1 MISLFNPK
9 RKAGMPPRTVE
20 QVDVARYCGTWYEIS
35 SIPSKRQRNCT
46 KTKAEYTLSGPGS
59 VKVRNSCVRKG
70 RTVSVAATASPLE
83 GSGNAHLKVRF
94 FRLFSA
100 DYLVIDL
107 ADDYSWAVVS
117 NRSGSA
123 LWILSRT
130 PYMHE
135 GLYETILDRLRERG
149 IDSSRLMKTMQ

>member
-9 RKAGMPPRTVE
+9 RKAGIPPRTVE

-35 SIPSKRQRNCT
+35 SIPAKRQRNCT
-46 KTKAEYTLSGPGS
+46 KT
-59 VKVRNSCVRKG
+59 
-70 RTVSVAATASPLE
+70 
-83 GSGNAHLKVRF
+83 
-94 FRLFSA
+94 RLFSA

-117 NRSGSA
+117 NRSASA

-135 GLYETILDRLRERG
+135 GLYETILGRLRERG
-149 IDSSRLMKTMQ
+149 IDSSRLMKTVQ

>member
-1 MISLFNPK
+1 
-9 RKAGMPPRTVE
+9 MPPRTVE

-94 FRLFSA
+94 FRLFIA

-135 GLYETILDRLRERG
+135 GIYETILGRLRERG
-149 IDSSRLMKTMQ
+149 IDTSRLMKTMQ

>member
-1 MISLFNPK
+1 
-9 RKAGMPPRTVE
+9 MPPRTVE

-46 KTKAEYTLSGPGS
+46 KTKAEYILSGPES
-59 VKVRNSCVRKG
+59 VRIRNSCVRKG
-70 RTVSVAATASPLE
+70 RTVSVTAKASPIQ

-94 FRLFSA
+94 FGFFSA

-107 ADDYSWAVVS
+107 AGDYSWAVVS

-135 GLYETILDRLRERG
+135 GIYETILGRLRERG
-149 IDSSRLMKTMQ
+149 IDTSRLMKTMQ

>member
-1 MISLFNPK
+1 MISLFNPQK
-9 RKAGMPPRTVE
+9 KAGMPPRTVE

-35 SIPSKRQRNCT
+35 SIPAKRQRNCT

-59 VKVRNSCVRKG
+59 VTVRNSCVRKG
-70 RTVSVAATASPLE
+70 RTVSVTATASPIQ

-107 ADDYSWAVVS
+107 AGDYSWAVVS
-117 NRSGSA
+117 NRSASA
-123 LWILSRT
+123 IWILSRT
-130 PYMHE
+130 PYMNQD
-135 GLYETILDRLRERG
+135 LYETILGRLQERG
-149 IDSSRLMKTMQ
+149 IDSSKLIKTVQ